1 MRFGFL
7 RIRRRVRRVRRAPA
21 RSRAL
26 YALHKEYA
34 RALILERLAYWN
46 QFYGVTYNRV
56 SIRDQRSRWGSCST
70 KGNLNFNYRIAFL
83 PLELRDYIIVHELC
97 HRIEFN
103 HSPAFWA
110 QVARAIPDYF
120 AHIQH
125 LRTIPMKQVQ
135 APAPAVA
142 PLAFSEA
149 ISV

>member
-1 MRFGFL
+1 MRFSFM

-34 RALILERLAYWN
+34 RSLILERLAYWN

-56 SIRDQRSRWGSCST
+56 AIRDQRSRWGSCST

-83 PLELRDYIIVHELC
+83 APELRDYIIVHELC

-110 QVARAIPDYF
+110 HVARTIPTYY
-120 AHIQH
+120 ACIQH
-125 LRTIPMKQVQ
+125 LRTIPMDEVQ
-135 APAPAVA
+135 PPAPAVA
-142 PLAFSEA
+142 PLALHE
-149 ISV
+149 SVSV